1 MLCFSWRRPCNY
13 QRPCSL
19 PVTSRHNTTPEKP
32 EEQTIIDLKEPVALT
47 FALRYLKNFSMATPL
62 APQVKLSLTKDLPI
76 VVEYQVGELGNVRFY
91 LAPKIDDEDN
101 MGDDE
106 AQS

>member
-1 MLCFSWRRPCNY
+1 MRNRQLWLLEPFAPLLS
-13 QRPCSL
+13 CS
-19 PVTSRHNTTPEKP
+19 HNTTPEKP

-47 FALRYLKNFSMATPL
+47 FALRYLNNFSKATPL

-76 VVEYQVGELGNVRFY
+76 VVEYQVGELGSVRFY

-101 MGDDE
+101 MGEDE